1 MVYLVGRLCL
11 QPSST
16 SLASASAEGAIG
28 DSASEKQLGWC
39 MWTMVGGGLGVYTV
53 TAVGSSLGSL
63 TGLAQEGSWTGGL
76 RFYTEA
82 D

>member
-1 MVYLVGRLCL
+1 
-11 QPSST
+11 
-16 SLASASAEGAIG
+16 
-28 DSASEKQLGWC
+28 